1 MQRAAVEHID
11 ELIALWKEV
20 FSDDDSFLI
29 PFLEARRDSSDVYYT
44 EKDGRIVSQIWYLA
58 VKAIVNQQTVPMQL
72 IVGVATDKAYRKQ
85 GLMTSLINET
95 RMNYTCPLVLYPAVR
110 GYYEKN
116 GFFSSSRARMFTLS
130 EKQLKMDDEHD
141 AARLDDIYTEAIRAK
156 GGLLR
161 DSFAWHGILEDNL
174 LISTKE
180 AYALYSPEKKLI
192 TEAAAASK
200 EGAMALIERLGGK
213 VTAIPGSIMEQVLID
228 TGTPSEEVKLGMCSE
243 NLDIYIAEQ
252 Y

>member
-1 MQRAAVEHID
+1 MQRAAVEHLD

-20 FSDDDSFLI
+20 FCDDDSFLI
-29 PFLEARRDSSDVYYT
+29 PFLEARKDSSDVYYT

-58 VKAIVNQQTVPMQL
+58 AEALISQQTVPMRL
-72 IVGVATDKAYRKQ
+72 IVGVATDKAYRKH

-95 RMNYTCPLVLYPAVR
+95 RKNYTCPLVLYPAVR

-116 GFFSSSRARMFTLS
+116 GFYSSSRARMFTLS
-130 EKQLKMDDEHD
+130 EKQLKMDDEYKIES
-141 AARLDDIYTEAIRAK
+141 LDEIYTESIRKK

-161 DSFAWHGILEDNL
+161 DSYAWHGILEDH
-174 LISTKE
+174 LIVSTKD

-192 TEAAAASK
+192 TEAAAASA
-200 EGAMALIERLGGK
+200 EGARALIERVGGK

-228 TGTPSEEVKLGMCSE
+228 TGTPSEEVMLGMCSE